1 MIHSPFRNNHI
12 SAQNGTVMIDVEEIV
27 RRFITKTKVDFQ
39 LKLNLNDNERREYIP
54 MAGLVANAVVFHDM
68 DLRTAQYWGS
78 CGTAATIVQLRHLHP
93 RRIERLRAQ
102 KHEGHSLD
110 SVVSSNEYID
120 EIAVK
125 DILGHPRD
133 FLFDGAG
140 GRPKIDQGWLFAETR
155 NSIDKLERILTGGS
169 SKLSLKRHADFNDAL
184 GLERTLMKVLSNNH
198 LAYVSIDGA
207 FRNGENYPFP
217 KTTQEW
223 ANRIS
228 HAPTRPPR
236 GPCRHWVIDYLEDIV
251 NEICEQPPHNQ
262 EEDNYINHPEG
273 RCWELKNTIKHLE
286 GMLGCPTHAI
296 TVTGVY
302 EPSNRYIEHG
312 PHKPFR
318 LFRVIDSNPGP
329 RFEDSIRD
337 RTKNSDSQGT
347 VRYMTALELWTHM
360 QKMGRKRI
368 LEWTTDKR
376 GICGAN
382 KLQPHIVLNGLSDVD
397 LSSKDQRRRILS
409 NIERR
414 EFYART

>member
-1 MIHSPFRNNHI
+1 
-12 SAQNGTVMIDVEEIV
+12 
-27 RRFITKTKVDFQ
+27 
-39 LKLNLNDNERREYIP
+39 LK
-54 MAGLVANAVVFHDM
+54 
-68 DLRTAQYWGS
+68 
-78 CGTAATIVQLRHLHP
+78 
-93 RRIERLRAQ
+93 
-102 KHEGHSLD
+102 K
-110 SVVSSNEYID
+110 
-120 EIAVK
+120 
-125 DILGHPRD
+125 
-133 FLFDGAG
+133 
-140 GRPKIDQGWLFAETR
+140 
-155 NSIDKLERILTGGS
+155 
-169 SKLSLKRHADFNDAL
+169 
-184 GLERTLMKVLSNNH
+184 
-198 LAYVSIDGA
+198 
-207 FRNGENYPFP
+207 
-217 KTTQEW
+217 
-223 ANRIS
+223 
-228 HAPTRPPR
+228 
-236 GPCRHWVIDYLEDIV
+236 
-251 NEICEQPPHNQ
+251 
-262 EEDNYINHPEG
+262 
-273 RCWELKNTIKHLE
+273 TIKHLE